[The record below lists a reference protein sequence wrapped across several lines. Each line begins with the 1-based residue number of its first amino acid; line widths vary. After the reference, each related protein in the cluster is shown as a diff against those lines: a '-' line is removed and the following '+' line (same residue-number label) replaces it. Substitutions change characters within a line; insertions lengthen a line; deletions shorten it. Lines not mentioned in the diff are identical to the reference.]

1 MNPRPERRRRDAP
14 ADHAAGA
21 AALAAALIHT
31 RLAPAH
37 AREHV
42 ARVAPI
48 ERLRAGLDRKLTVV
62 CAPAGYGKST
72 VLAEWRTALLA
83 QGAQAAWVSFDD
95 EDDEPS
101 VFAAYVI
108 AAVMEATGGVGL
120 RAQQQLRERAV
131 LPIHV
136 AFAELL
142 NELAAS
148 STPLFLF
155 LDDIDRLEAPAI
167 HEALFSLL
175 RYAPDHLH
183 LVLGCRS
190 TPALPLS
197 YFASRDQLVW
207 LDADTLRFSRTEAA
221 EFVRR
226 VAGKELGSADL
237 EALVGATEGWV
248 SGLQLAALALRDD
261 ADAAQVVRRVARAR
275 GGIAAYLN
283 ENVTHALPQPVRDFL
298 LATAILDRMTPALCN
313 ALTGRDD
320 AHAMLEWLSAR
331 NLFVKT
337 LDGETQWFRY
347 HALFSHYLREELLV
361 RKPQTVPDLHRAAAR
376 WLGAAGLWPEAV
388 RHALAAGEVGQ
399 AADWVESCAMELIAA
414 SDVRTVLNWIARLP
428 DSAFEGRVR
437 LRLAHAWALAL
448 SLQIVA
454 ARRALERIEA
464 DIDNGALAIDD
475 VAALDVLAVRS
486 LVAGLAD
493 DSAESLRLGRQVLDA
508 QPSAG
513 SWVEQIGQ
521 TTLIFG
527 LSYAGGLEEML
538 RLRARDEASEHE
550 PLYSNV
556 YRRSMSGLGEFVAGR
571 LHDASNTFE
580 AALRIAEER
589 AGRLCAAAALPAGYL
604 GAICYEWGDLA
615 RVRELQR
622 ERLPIALQACSLGP
636 MLRFALTA
644 AMDLAHTGD
653 FSGAYALLRDVER
666 VAAGR
671 QWLRL
676 QVACLGAQVRIG
688 LMAGNLT
695 HAHRHGDALRALSD
709 FDGQPPPA
717 AGSAIETWAFAQTA
731 RARLLMSDGH
741 AREAADAFGAVHREL
756 AARGVP
762 WFAAQAAVPGALARH
777 AAGHEEAA
785 LALLAD
791 ALAYGQRNGLVRSF
805 VDEGEG
811 VVTLLSAIAQT
822 PARFADVSPWYLD
835 ELKSAFAGAAAGA
848 RSNRQKV
855 AARPAASLAAN
866 NLSAREVEILDYV
879 ARGLSNK
886 EIARALRVA
895 PETIKWHLKNIFEKL
910 NVNSRIQAVRSGLAF
925 DMPSVGRETRAP
937 GEDTAR

>member
-1 MNPRPERRRRDAP
+1 MNPRPDRRRRETPPDS
-14 ADHAAGA
+14 
-21 AALAAALIHT
+21 AAALIRT
-31 RLAPAH
+31 KLAPAH

-42 ARVAPI
+42 ARAAPL
-48 ERLRAGLDRKLTVV
+48 ERLRAGRARKLTVV

-72 VLAEWRTALLA
+72 LLAEWRTALLA
-83 QGAQAAWVSFDD
+83 EGAQAAWVSFDD

-101 VFAAYVI
+101 TFAAYLV
-108 AAVMEATGGVGL
+108 AAVVEATGGVGA

-131 LPIHV
+131 LPIQV

-148 STPLFLF
+148 NTPLFLF
-155 LDDIDRLEAPAI
+155 LDDVDRLAAPAI
-167 HEALFSLL
+167 HDALFSLL
-175 RYAPDHLH
+175 RYAPDNLH
-183 LVLGCRS
+183 LVLACRS

-207 LDADTLRFSRTEAA
+207 LDAEALRFTRPEAA

-226 VAGKELGSADL
+226 VAGKELAAPDL

-261 ADAAQVVRRVARAR
+261 VDAGQVVRRIAQAR

-283 ENVTHALPQPVRDFL
+283 ENVMNALPQPVRDFL
-298 LATAILDRMTPALCN
+298 LATAVLERMTPALCN

-320 AHAMLEWLSAR
+320 AHATLEWLSAR

-337 LDGETQWFRY
+337 LDGEREWFRY
-347 HALFSHYLREELLV
+347 HALFSHYLRDELQV
-361 RKPQTVPDLHRAAAR
+361 RQPEAVAGLHRTAAR
-376 WLGAAGLWPEAV
+376 WFGAAGLWSEAV
-388 RHALAAGEVGQ
+388 RHALAAGEVVQ
-399 AADWVESCAMELIAA
+399 AADWVEACAMELIAA

-428 DSAFEGRVR
+428 DAAFEGRVR

-454 ARRALERIEA
+454 ARRAIQRIEA
-464 DIDNGALAIDD
+464 DIENGALSVDD
-475 VAALDVLAVRS
+475 VAALEVLAVRS
-486 LVAGLAD
+486 LIAGLAD
-493 DSAESLRLGRQVLDA
+493 ESAESLRLGRRVLDA
-508 QPSAG
+508 QPPPG
-513 SWVEQIGQ
+513 SWIEQIGQ
-521 TTLIFG
+521 TTLTFG
-527 LSYAGGLEEML
+527 LSYAGGLDEVL
-538 RLRARDEASEHE
+538 RLRARDEAAQDA

-571 LHDASNTFE
+571 LHDASRTFE
-580 AALRIAEER
+580 GALRIAEER

-604 GAICYEWGDLA
+604 GAIYYEWGDLA
-615 RVRELQR
+615 RARDLQR

-644 AMDLAHTGD
+644 AMGLAHARD
-653 FSGAYALLRDVER
+653 FGGAQALLRDVER

-676 QVACLGAQVRIG
+676 QVACVGAQVRVS
-688 LMAGNLT
+688 LMEGKLT
-695 HAHRHGDALRALSD
+695 QAHRDGEALRTLVD
-709 FDGQPPPA
+709 L
-717 AGSAIETWAFAQTA
+717 AGSAPPAGCSGIETWSFAELA
-731 RARLLMSDGH
+731 RARLLASDGR
-741 AREAADAFGAVHREL
+741 AKEAAATFGTVQREL
-756 AARGVP
+756 ASRGMP
-762 WFAAQAAVPGALARH
+762 WFAAQAAVPGALAWH
-777 AAGHEEAA
+777 AAGDEDAA

-791 ALAYGQRNGLVRSF
+791 ALAYGQRNGLVRTF
-805 VDEGEG
+805 VDEGAG
-811 VVTLLSAIAQT
+811 VEKLLSSIGNSL
-822 PARFADVSPWYLD
+822 ARFPDVSPWYLD
-835 ELKSAFAGAAAGA
+835 ELKAAFAAASTDWQNDVQG
-848 RSNRQKV
+848 NVQTPPE
-855 AARPAASLAAN
+855 RPAPSLAAS

-910 NVNSRIQAVRSGLAF
+910 NVSSRIQAVRSGLAF
-925 DMPSVGRETRAP
+925 DMPPVRREAATP
-937 GEDTAR
+937 GADKRR

>member
-1 MNPRPERRRRDAP
+1 MNPRPDRRRRDAP
-14 ADHAAGA
+14 ADGA
-21 AALAAALIHT
+21 AAALIHT
-31 RLAPAH
+31 KLAPAH

-42 ARVAPI
+42 ARVAPL
-48 ERLRAGLDRKLTVV
+48 ERLRAGRERKLTVV

-72 VLAEWRTALLA
+72 LLAEWRKALLA
-83 QGAQAAWVSFDD
+83 QGAQVAWVSFDD

-101 VFAAYVI
+101 TFAAYVI
-108 AAVMEATGGVGL
+108 AAVLDASGGMGA

-155 LDDIDRLEAPAI
+155 LDDVDRLEAPAI

-207 LDADTLRFSRTEAA
+207 LDADMLRFTRTEAA

-226 VAGKELGSADL
+226 VAGKELAATDL

-261 ADAAQVVRRVARAR
+261 ADAAQVVRRVAQAR
-275 GGIAAYLN
+275 GGISAYLN
-283 ENVTHALPQPVRDFL
+283 ENVTHALPQPVREFL
-298 LATAILDRMTPALCN
+298 LATAVLERMTPALCN

-337 LDGETQWFRY
+337 LDGEAQWFRY
-347 HALFSHYLREELLV
+347 HALFSHYLRDELQV
-361 RKPQTVPDLHRAAAR
+361 RKPETVPDLHRAAAR

-388 RHALAAGEVGQ
+388 RHALAAGEVAQ

-428 DSAFEGRVR
+428 DSAFERRVR

-454 ARRALERIEA
+454 ARRALERIEV
-464 DIDNGALAIDD
+464 DIGKGTLEIDD
-475 VAALDVLAVRS
+475 VAALEVLAVRS

-493 DSAESLRLGRQVLDA
+493 ESAESLRLGRQVLDA
-508 QPSAG
+508 QPCVG

-527 LSYAGGLEEML
+527 LSYAGGLEDVL
-538 RLRARDEASEHE
+538 SLRARDEASDHE

-571 LHDASNTFE
+571 LHDASSTFE
-580 AALRIAEER
+580 GALRIAEER

-604 GAICYEWGDLA
+604 GAIWYEWGDLA

-622 ERLPIALQACSLGP
+622 ERLPIALQSCSLGP
-636 MLRFALTA
+636 MLRFALTS
-644 AMDLAHTGD
+644 AMELAHAGD

-676 QVACLGAQVRIG
+676 QVACMGAQVRIG
-688 LMAGNLT
+688 VLEGNLT
-695 HAHRHGDALRALSD
+695 QAHRHGEALRALAD
-709 FDGQPPPA
+709 FEGAPPPA
-717 AGSAIETWAFAQTA
+717 AGSAIETWSFGGTA
-731 RARLLMSDGH
+731 RARLLMSDG
-741 AREAADAFGAVHREL
+741 RPGEAAAAFSAVHREL
-756 AARGVP
+756 AARGMP
-762 WFAAQAAVPGALARH
+762 WFAAQAAVPGALAFH
-777 AAGHEEAA
+777 AAGDDEAA

-805 VDEGEG
+805 IDEGER
-811 VVTLLSAIAQT
+811 VATLLSTIAQT
-822 PARFADVSPWYLD
+822 PARFPDVSRWYLD
-835 ELKSAFAGAAAGA
+835 ELKAAFAGAAAGVRTDPQQA
-848 RSNRQKV
+848 PG
-855 AARPAASLAAN
+855 RPTPSLAAS

-925 DMPSVGRETRAP
+925 DMPSVHRE
-937 GEDTAR
+937 ARMPDAD

>member
-1 MNPRPERRRRDAP
+1 MNPRPDRRRRDAP
-14 ADHAAGA
+14 AETAAGA
-21 AALAAALIHT
+21 AAALIHT
-31 RLAPAH
+31 KLAPAH

-42 ARVAPI
+42 ARAAPL
-48 ERLRAGLDRKLTVV
+48 ERLRAGRDRKLTVV

-72 VLAEWRTALLA
+72 LLAEWREALLA

-101 VFAAYVI
+101 IFAAYVI
-108 AAVMEATGGVGL
+108 AAVMEASGGVGA

-131 LPIHV
+131 LPIHL

-148 STPLFLF
+148 GTPLFLF
-155 LDDIDRLEAPAI
+155 LDDVDRLEAPAI

-207 LDADTLRFSRTEAA
+207 LDADSLRFTRPEAA

-226 VAGKELGSADL
+226 VAGKELAAADL

-261 ADAAQVVRRVARAR
+261 VDASQVVRRVAQAR

-283 ENVTHALPQPVRDFL
+283 ENVMHALPQPVREFL
-298 LATAILDRMTPALCN
+298 LATAVLERMTPALCN

-320 AHAMLEWLSAR
+320 AHAMLEWLSAH

-337 LDGETQWFRY
+337 LDGESPWFRY
-347 HALFSHYLREELLV
+347 HALFSHYLRDELLV
-361 RKPQTVPDLHRAAAR
+361 RKPESVPELHRAAAR

-388 RHALAAGEVGQ
+388 RHALAAGEVAQ

-428 DSAFEGRVR
+428 DAAFEGRVR

-454 ARRALERIEA
+454 ARRALERMEA
-464 DIDNGALAIDD
+464 DIGNGTLTID
-475 VAALDVLAVRS
+475 AGAEIEVLAVRS

-493 DSAESLRLGRQVLDA
+493 ESAESLRLGRQVLDA
-508 QPSAG
+508 QPSVG

-527 LSYAGGLEEML
+527 LSYANGLEEVL
-538 RLRARDEASEHE
+538 RLRARDQAAGHE

-556 YRRSMSGLGEFVAGR
+556 YRRSMSGLGEFIAGR
-571 LHDASNTFE
+571 LHDASSTFE
-580 AALRIAEER
+580 GALHIAEER

-604 GAICYEWGDLA
+604 GAIWYEWGDSG

-622 ERLPIALQACSLGP
+622 ERLPGALQACSLGP

-644 AMDLAHTGD
+644 AMERVRAGD
-653 FSGAYALLRDVER
+653 FSGAHALLRDVER

-676 QVACLGAQVRIG
+676 QVACVGAQVRIG
-688 LMAGNLT
+688 LMEGHLT
-695 HAHRHGDALRALSD
+695 QAHRHGEALRTLVD
-709 FDGQPPPA
+709 FERQPPPA
-717 AGSAIETWAFAQTA
+717 AGSGIE
-731 RARLLMSDGH
+731 RGRLPKPH
-741 AREAADAFGAVHREL
+741 AHVC
-756 AARGVP
+756 
-762 WFAAQAAVPGALARH
+762 
-777 AAGHEEAA
+777 
-785 LALLAD
+785 
-791 ALAYGQRNGLVRSF
+791 Y
-805 VDEGEG
+805 
-811 VVTLLSAIAQT
+811 
-822 PARFADVSPWYLD
+822 
-835 ELKSAFAGAAAGA
+835 
-848 RSNRQKV
+848 
-855 AARPAASLAAN
+855 
-866 NLSAREVEILDYV
+866 
-879 ARGLSNK
+879 
-886 EIARALRVA
+886 
-895 PETIKWHLKNIFEKL
+895 
-910 NVNSRIQAVRSGLAF
+910 
-925 DMPSVGRETRAP
+925 
-937 GEDTAR
+937 

>member
-1 MNPRPERRRRDAP
+1 MNPQPDRRRREAP
-14 ADHAAGA
+14 ANGGA
-21 AALAAALIHT
+21 AARAAALIHT
-31 RLAPAH
+31 KLAPAH
-37 AREHV
+37 AREQV
-42 ARVAPI
+42 ARTVPL
-48 ERLRAGLDRKLTVV
+48 ERLRAGRERKLTVV

-72 VLAEWRTALLA
+72 LLAEWRAALLA
-83 QGAQAAWVSFDD
+83 EGAQAGWVSFDD
-95 EDDEPS
+95 DDDEPS
-101 VFAAYVI
+101 TFAAYLI
-108 AAVMEATGGVGL
+108 AAVVEASGGIGT
-120 RAQQQLRERAV
+120 RAAQQLRERAV

-155 LDDIDRLEAPAI
+155 LDDVDRLASPAI

-207 LDADTLRFSRTEAA
+207 LDADTLRFTRAEAA

-226 VAGKELGSADL
+226 VAGKELAAADL

-261 ADAAQVVRRVARAR
+261 VDAGQVVRRVAQAR

-283 ENVTHALPQPVRDFL
+283 ENVMHVLPQPLREFL
-298 LATAILDRMTPALCN
+298 LATAVLERMTPALCN

-331 NLFVKT
+331 NLFVKV
-337 LDGETQWFRY
+337 LDGEAQAGAQWFRY
-347 HALFSHYLREELLV
+347 HALFSRYLRDELQV
-361 RKPQTVPDLHRAAAR
+361 RKPETVAGLHRAAAR
-376 WLGAAGLWPEAV
+376 WLGQAGLWSEAV
-388 RHALAAGEVGQ
+388 RHALAAGEVMQ

-428 DSAFEGRVR
+428 DAALEGRVR

-464 DIDNGALAIDD
+464 DLGHGTLAIDD
-475 VAALDVLAVRS
+475 VAALEVLAVRS

-493 DSAESLRLGRQVLDA
+493 ESAESLQLGRRVLDA
-508 QPSAG
+508 QPRPG
-513 SWVEQIGQ
+513 SWVEHIGQ

-527 LSYAGGLEEML
+527 LSYAGGLEEVL
-538 RLRARDEASEHE
+538 RLRARDEAADGE

-571 LHDASNTFE
+571 LGDAARTFE
-580 AALRIAEER
+580 GALRMAEER

-604 GAICYEWGDLA
+604 GAIWYEWGDLA

-644 AMDLAHTGD
+644 AMDLAHARD
-653 FSGAYALLRDVER
+653 FGGAQALLRDVER

-676 QVACLGAQVRIG
+676 QAACMGAQVRIS
-688 LMAGNLT
+688 LMEGHDAQ
-695 HAHRHGDALRALSD
+695 AHRHGETLRALVD
-709 FDGQPPPA
+709 FDADTPPNG
-717 AGSAIETWAFAQTA
+717 GSGIETWSFAMTA
-731 RARLLMSDGH
+731 RARLLLGEGR
-741 AREAADAFGAVHREL
+741 AGEAAAMFGGVHRQL
-756 AARGVP
+756 SARGMP
-762 WFAAQAAVPGALARH
+762 WLAAQAAVPGALALQ
-777 AAGHEEAA
+777 AAGDEDAA
-785 LALLAD
+785 LALFAQ
-791 ALAYGQRNGLVRSF
+791 ALAYGQRNGLSRTF
-805 VDEGEG
+805 ADEGER
-811 VVTLLSAIAQT
+811 VATLLAAIGQR
-822 PARFADVSPWYLD
+822 PADFPDVGGWYLD
-835 ELKSAFAGAAAGA
+835 ELKAVFSTAASAGGVDDMQ
-848 RSNRQKV
+848 RIPERN
-855 AARPAASLAAN
+855 PESLAAS

-895 PETIKWHLKNIFEKL
+895 PETIKWHLKKIFEKL
-910 NVNSRIQAVRSGLAF
+910 NVHSRIQAVRSGLAF
-925 DMPSVGRETRAP
+925 DMPTVRVRTGNGP
-937 GEDTAR
+937 

>member
-1 MNPRPERRRRDAP
+1 MNPRPDRRRR
-14 ADHAAGA
+14 GA
-21 AALAAALIHT
+21 STDGAAAALIHT
-31 RLAPAH
+31 KLAPAH
-37 AREHV
+37 AREQV
-42 ARVAPI
+42 TRAAPL
-48 ERLRAGLDRKLTVV
+48 ERLRAGRERRLTVV

-72 VLAEWRTALLA
+72 LLAEWRAALLA

-101 VFAAYVI
+101 TFAAYLI
-108 AAVMEATGGVGL
+108 AAVVEASGGVGA

-142 NELAAS
+142 NELAAVD
-148 STPLFLF
+148 TPLYLF
-155 LDDIDRLEAPAI
+155 LDDVDRLEAPAI

-175 RYAPDHLH
+175 RHAPDHLH
-183 LVLGCRS
+183 VVLGCRS

-207 LDADTLRFSRTEAA
+207 LDADMLRFTRSEAA

-226 VAGKELGSADL
+226 VAGKELALADL

-261 ADAAQVVRRVARAR
+261 VDAAQVVRRIAQAR
-275 GGIAAYLN
+275 GGIAAYMN
-283 ENVTHALPQPVRDFL
+283 ENVMHVLPQPVREFL
-298 LATAILDRMTPALCN
+298 LATAVLERMTPALCN

-331 NLFVKT
+331 NLFVKA
-337 LDGETQWFRY
+337 LDGEAQWFRY
-347 HALFSHYLREELLV
+347 HALFSQYLRDELQV
-361 RKPQTVPDLHRAAAR
+361 RRPEALPALHRAAAR

-428 DSAFEGRVR
+428 DAAFEGRVR

-464 DIDNGALAIDD
+464 DIGSGKLAIDD
-475 VAALDVLAVRS
+475 VAALEVLAVRS

-493 DSAESLRLGRQVLDA
+493 ESAESLRLGRQVLDA
-508 QPSAG
+508 QPSVG
-513 SWVEQIGQ
+513 TWVEQIGQ

-527 LSYAGGLEEML
+527 LSYAGGLDEVL
-538 RLRARDEASEHE
+538 RLRARDEAASDAL
-550 PLYSNV
+550 LYSNV

-571 LHDASNTFE
+571 LHDAARTFE
-580 AALRIAEER
+580 GALRMAEER

-604 GAICYEWGDLA
+604 GAIWYEWGDLA

-644 AMDLAHTGD
+644 AMELVHGRD
-653 FSGAYALLRDVER
+653 FGGAQALLHDVER

-676 QVACLGAQVRIG
+676 QAACMGAQVRVSLIE
-688 LMAGNLT
+688 GNLT
-695 HAHRHGDALRALSD
+695 QAHRHGEALRALAE
-709 FDGQPPPA
+709 FDDNAPPA
-717 AGSAIETWAFAQTA
+717 AGSGIETWSFAQTA
-731 RARLLMSDGH
+731 RARLLLHDGH
-741 AREAADAFGAVHREL
+741 AAEAAALFGSVHREL
-756 AARGVP
+756 SARGMP
-762 WFAAQAAVPGALARH
+762 WFAAQAALPAALASH
-777 AAGHEEAA
+777 EAGDGEAA
-785 LALLAD
+785 LALLAQ
-791 ALAYGQRNGLVRSF
+791 ALAYGQRNGLVRSV
-805 VDEGEG
+805 VDEGER
-811 VVTLLSAIAQT
+811 VVALLSAIGQNL
-822 PARFADVSPWYLD
+822 ARFPGVSVWYLD
-835 ELKSAFAGAAAGA
+835 ELKAAFTATAADG
-848 RSNRQKV
+848 RD
-855 AARPAASLAAN
+855 ARPDESRQSAASLAAS

-910 NVNSRIQAVRSGLAF
+910 NVNSRIQAVRTGLAF
-925 DMPSVGRETRAP
+925 DMPAVRP
-937 GEDTAR
+937 PVPTAGAAKRR